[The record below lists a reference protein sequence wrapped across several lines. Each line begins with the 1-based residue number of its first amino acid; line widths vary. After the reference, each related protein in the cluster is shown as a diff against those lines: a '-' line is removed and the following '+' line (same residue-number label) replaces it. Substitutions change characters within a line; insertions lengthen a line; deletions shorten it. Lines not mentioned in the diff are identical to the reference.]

1 MAKANR
7 MVKERELVVYTGANG
22 VKINAL
28 ADVNTVWLNRQQ
40 LAVLFGRD
48 VKTIGKHIAN
58 ALKEEL
64 RGMATVAKFATTQT
78 EGVGTQMPN
87 GIREKRPFS
96 DVAND
101 AHFVRYA
108 TIEKRPACVLND
120 RSIERKRGFSQ
131 LWRRPRRGRCS
142 HIEKSPLM
150 ACRDSDL
157 RSYEKVGSKCNIEV
171 MAGTAE
177 PQSSPT
183 PQTSMDV
190 SILLN
195 GVCDVNGEP
204 LLK

>member
-64 RGMATVAKFATTQT
+64 RGFPVVAKFATVQT

-131 LWRRPRRGRCS
+131 LWRRLRRGRCS

-157 RSYEKVGSKCNIEV
+157 RSHDNTIFSEANNNETTKEKVNK
-171 MAGTAE
+171 
-177 PQSSPT
+177 
-183 PQTSMDV
+183 
-190 SILLN
+190 
-195 GVCDVNGEP
+195 
-204 LLK
+204 